1 MDISMTL
8 YSGSTPSFDSFSFS
22 DKQCI
27 DVSRNQSKY
36 LEMISLIDTN
46 VNKNKSLSV
55 LDADQD
61 INSDTSESDEGS
73 LSNYERIE

>member
-1 MDISMTL
+1 MN
-8 YSGSTPSFDSFSFS
+8 
-22 DKQCI
+22 
-27 DVSRNQSKY
+27 RNQAKY

-55 LDADQD
+55 LDADQA
-61 INSDTSESDEGS
+61 INSETSDSDEGS